1 MASCDSVK
9 TLEPDARRA
18 TANGVEE
25 PLRAYAVDGATLGI
39 LPRPM
44 RVRV

>member
-9 TLEPDARRA
+9 TLEPDERRA
-18 TANGVEE
+18 TANGVQE
-25 PLRAYAVDGATLGI
+25 PPCAYAVDGATPGI